1 MKEVASLLKQIKY
14 FQSVVEENS
23 FTKAANSHFISQ
35 SAISQQI
42 WSLEAELGVTLL
54 TRKNRGLNRSWF

>member
-1 MKEVASLLKQIKY
+1 MLKQIQY

-35 SAISQQI
+35 SAISQ
-42 WSLEAELGVTLL
+42 
-54 TRKNRGLNRSWF
+54 